1 MDKGT
6 GMSRQ
11 IKPWNVDCLQAFK
24 QEYNVD
30 HLSALIID
38 GISMAKHWM
47 LTYLDEC
54 LKEDHVCV
62 TLSGGRTMK
71 CIHRG
76 LPEGGHTGPLSYV
89 LLPDSLTKLL
99 LANGCGVASTMVVP
113 DV

>member
-1 MDKGT
+1 MSFKLHPRYLFWSLLGEPQIHDEHFLDIPLEIMDKGT

-47 LTYLDEC
+47 LTYLDEH
-54 LKEDHVCV
+54 LKEA
-62 TLSGGRTMK
+62 
-71 CIHRG
+71 
-76 LPEGGHTGPLSYV
+76 
-89 LLPDSLTKLL
+89 KLYDTC
-99 LANGCGVASTMVVP
+99 NVH
-113 DV
+113 